1 MCALR
6 VGLNAIFSGVTV
18 DLNILGKFSIS
29 HIQLL
34 DSRRLMWCDEA
45 NTVIQ
50 KTLGDGMD
58 FYMYGGMDEVLERG
72 KGSTDIRCSIVLSRR
87 PTTSRDQSKLS
98 IFSHDWSMLRVII
111 NKTGLPKAQE
121 RRLYL
126 TWTGDPKRL
135 IQLESCATSQRNL
148 SRLENRSFLEHFFTR
163 VVGAF
168 DCHGRSSSHRK

>member
-1 MCALR
+1 MVLHSSILR
-6 VGLNAIFSGVTV
+6 RRSNMFIKL
-18 DLNILGKFSIS
+18 LPR
-29 HIQLL
+29 LL
-34 DSRRLMWCDEA
+34 DSRCLMWCDEA

-58 FYMYGGMDEVLERG
+58 FYVHGGMGEGLERG
-72 KGSTDIRCSIVLSRR
+72 KDSTDIRFSIVLPRC

-135 IQLESCATSQRNL
+135 IQLESCANYSIILLKKLNI
-148 SRLENRSFLEHFFTR
+148 
-163 VVGAF
+163 
-168 DCHGRSSSHRK
+168 

>member
-1 MCALR
+1 MLK
-6 VGLNAIFSGVTV
+6 AIFSGVTV
-18 DLNILGKFSIS
+18 DLNIQGKFSIS

-34 DSRRLMWCDEA
+34 VSRRLMWCDEA

-58 FYMYGGMDEVLERG
+58 FYMYGGMDEGLERG

-111 NKTGLPKAQE
+111 NETGLPKLKNAV
-121 RRLYL
+121 R
-126 TWTGDPKRL
+126 
-135 IQLESCATSQRNL
+135 I
-148 SRLENRSFLEHFFTR
+148 
-163 VVGAF
+163 
-168 DCHGRSSSHRK
+168 

>member
-1 MCALR
+1 MRKKCPICSWSC
-6 VGLNAIFSGVTV
+6 VGDLVLDEMMEKCSFFLIFPLFRSP
-18 DLNILGKFSIS
+18 LLISSIS

-111 NKTGLPKAQE
+111 NKTGLPKLKNAV
-121 RRLYL
+121 R
-126 TWTGDPKRL
+126 
-135 IQLESCATSQRNL
+135 I
-148 SRLENRSFLEHFFTR
+148 
-163 VVGAF
+163 
-168 DCHGRSSSHRK
+168 